1 MKYIL
6 ILTKI
11 LQKYGVKEAAIFGS
25 VARGEAKKGS
35 DLDLLITMPSGMG
48 YLKYGGMKIELE
60 EELGVK
66 VDLTEKNH
74 IKPILKPYVM
84 QDLVQLSL

>member
-1 MKYIL
+1 MKYIP

-11 LQKYGVKEAAIFGS
+11 LQKYGVKEAAVFGS
-25 VARGEAKKGS
+25 VARGEAKHGS
-35 DLDLLITMPSGMG
+35 DLDLLVTMPAGMG
-48 YLKYGGMKIELE
+48 YLKYGGMKVELE

-74 IKPILKPYVM
+74 IKPLLKPYIM
-84 QDLVQLSL
+84 QDLIQLVL

>member
-1 MKYIL
+1 MKYIP
-6 ILTKI
+6 ILTKV

-25 VARGEAKKGS
+25 VARGEARKNS
-35 DLDLLITMPSGMG
+35 DLDLLVTMPVGMG
-48 YLKYGGMKIELE
+48 YLKYGGMKVELE

-74 IKPILKPYVM
+74 IKPLLKPYIM
-84 QDLVQLSL
+84 QDIVQLAL